1 MLQYVITVK
10 ETQEGLSFI
19 EFVKSL
25 NFITNIEPVQF
36 EEDTN
41 RVEEKFIPFPKKNGD
56 FFELAGIWKDYNIN
70 IDQIRAKAWPPRK

>member
-25 NFITNIEPVQF
+25 NFVTNIELVQF
-36 EEDTN
+36 EEDAN